1 MSVLL
6 TGCASGDFSSGPPPP
21 TTTTT
26 TTLAPEVT
34 HSAVIATF
42 TPSARIVNLA
52 QPVAGFTTV
61 ALTADTQIV
70 RASGATAAAT
80 DLVPRATIEV
90 TGRSGAPGTL
100 VARRIVLR

>member
-1 MSVLL
+1 MLLL
-6 TGCASGDFSSGPPPP
+6 TACATGDFSSGPPPP

-26 TTLAPEVT
+26 VASEVT
-34 HSAVIATF
+34 HSGVVGAF
-42 TPSARIVNLA
+42 TPSARIVTLA
-52 QPVAGFTTV
+52 QPVDGFTTV

-70 RASGATAAAT
+70 RASGAPAAAT

-90 TGRSGAPGTL
+90 TGRPGAPGTL

>member
-1 MSVLL
+1 MLVLL
-6 TGCASGDFSSGPPPP
+6 TACASGDFSSGPPPP

-26 TTLAPEVT
+26 LAPEVT
-34 HSAVIATF
+34 HRVVVAGF

-61 ALTADTQIV
+61 ALAADTEIV
-70 RASGATAAAT
+70 RASGAPAAAT

-90 TGRSGAPGTL
+90 TGRPGASGTL